1 MKTSMAWNVVLTL
14 GSSAGLLEDF
24 IEKPL
29 KKIPDPVTFEEVAIY
44 FSPEEWEELAD
55 WQKQLYKD
63 VMRDNY
69 ETLVSLGLAAP
80 KPDLILRIE
89 QGEEPC
95 AGGLQEPKACQI
107 PSQDFS
113 CNRLLV
119 KEESCLQ
126 ENLERVPWDEVRPE
140 ASVESLSN
148 GRVYELPTWPGAPLS
163 CSAVTGV
170 AALPPW
176 HPELPWPSGTLA
188 GKQPT
193 PLKFNAQH
201 SGAALGAFWP
211 VHVAVP
217 QPSTQEET
225 LLICTQCQKCFPARS
240 AHSGPTVAP
249 TGEVTQVCPE
259 CKSGNTKCSP
269 ATVDQQIHVGKQACA
284 CMHCSVL
291 NVRQR
296 VPKEDRPY
304 KCGKCDKSF
313 RYVHEYTWH
322 QKAHAGEKNYKCSEC
337 KKVFRHKQELMWHQ
351 RTHTAEWPHKCGT
364 CEKNFRFKQELT
376 WHLKTH
382 SVERP
387 YKCAECEK
395 SFRFKQEF
403 MWHQRA
409 HVGDRPYKCTECE
422 KSFRFKQEFTWHQRS
437 HAGEKVYKCPGCDKS
452 FRYKQEFIWHQR
464 IHTGEQPYP
473 CASCDSTF
481 TCRQEY
487 MRHQRLHDGEK
498 PYQCP
503 HCDKT
508 FRRGSTLIRHR
519 RIHMGEGPFKCSHC
533 DKTFGQSANLIK
545 HQRIHALKSE
555 PGENTAG
562 WGPCLQGS
570 GLPGPQEVVSVVS
583 LKTVSVGALLVLNLQ
598 EPKPEKDPA
607 GESAIWEP
615 QM

>member
-1 MKTSMAWNVVLTL
+1 MA
-14 GSSAGLLEDF
+14 GAPSSALW
-24 IEKPL
+24 
-29 KKIPDPVTFEEVAIY
+29 DPVTFEEVAIY
-44 FSPEEWEELAD
+44 FSREEWEELAD
-55 WQKQLYKD
+55 WQKELYKD

-69 ETLVSLGLAAP
+69 ETLVSLGLAAS
-80 KPDLILRIE
+80 KPNIIQRIE

-95 AGGLQEPKACQI
+95 VERPQERRAGEI
-107 PSQDFS
+107 PSDVSSGNQ
-113 CNRLLV
+113 LLIK
-119 KEESCLQ
+119 KECCRQ
-126 ENLERVPWDEVRPE
+126 ENLEQVPWHLVRPE
-140 ASVESLSN
+140 ASVGSLNN
-148 GRVYELPTWPGAPLS
+148 GRVYELPTWPGAHLS
-163 CSAVTGV
+163 HSALTGM
-170 AALPPW
+170 APLPPW
-176 HPELPWPSGTLA
+176 HTELRWANCTVAGKEPTPIELHAGHSGT
-188 GKQPT
+188 PV
-193 PLKFNAQH
+193 
-201 SGAALGAFWP
+201 GAFWP
-211 VHVAVP
+211 VHIAVP
-217 QPSTQEET
+217 QPSTHEEM

-240 AHSGPTVAP
+240 AHSVPAVAP

-259 CKSGNTKCSP
+259 CESGHVKSSP
-269 ATVDQQIHVGKQACA
+269 AAIADQQSHVRKQSCT
-284 CMHCSVL
+284 CTHCSVFS
-291 NVRQR
+291 VRQR
-296 VPKEDRPY
+296 VPKEERPY

-313 RYVHEYTWH
+313 RYMHEYTWH
-322 QKAHAGEKNYKCSEC
+322 QKAHAGEKIYKCSEC
-337 KKVFRHKQELMWHQ
+337 EKVFRHKQELMWHQ
-351 RTHTAEWPHKCGT
+351 RTHTAEWPHKCST

-409 HVGDRPYKCTECE
+409 HVGDRPYKCSECE

-437 HAGEKVYKCPGCDKS
+437 HAGEKIYKCPGCDKS

-519 RIHMGEGPFKCSHC
+519 RIHMSEGPFKCSHC
-533 DKTFGQSANLIK
+533 DRTFGQSANLIK
-545 HQRIHALKSE
+545 HLRIHTLKSE
-555 PGENTAG
+555 TGENTAE
-562 WGPCLQGS
+562 WGPCSQSS
-570 GLPGPQEVVSVVS
+570 GTPVQQEAVSVLS
-583 LKTVSVGALLVLNLQ
+583 LKTVSVGALFLLNLP
-598 EPKPEKDPA
+598 EPKPGKGPA
-607 GESAIWEP
+607 RESNIWEP
-615 QM
+615 QI